1 MEISNTPCNNTF
13 SACLVNIRV
22 NTFSP
27 GRQLTKMP
35 YDKYFQISKFADV
48 QQSKFS

>member
-13 SACLVNIRV
+13 SACLV

-35 YDKYFQISKFADV
+35 YDKYFHISNFADV
-48 QQSKFS
+48 PQSKFS